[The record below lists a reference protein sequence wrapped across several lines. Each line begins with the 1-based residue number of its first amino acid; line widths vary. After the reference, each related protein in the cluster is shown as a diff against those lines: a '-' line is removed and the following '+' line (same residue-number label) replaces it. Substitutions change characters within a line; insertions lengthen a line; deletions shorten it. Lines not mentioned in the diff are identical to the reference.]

1 MFQVQVVILE
11 TFALSQQ
18 VLITLLVQD
27 KKAFLINLNQSLGQV
42 IITMIHISQNQKES
56 PWDKKLIKHMPFTPQ
71 SLVQVSIK
79 IYPRDQ
85 CQEQKQVKLK
95 EHQFKKHSHLD
106 QELTILS
113 TILKKVLLKL
123 EQVQELKWKKA
134 THQDLEPMN

>member
-1 MFQVQVVILE
+1 MYQAQVVILE
-11 TFALSQQ
+11 ISDLSQQ

-27 KKAFLINLNQSLGQV
+27 KKAFLINFNQSLGQV

-56 PWDKKLIKHMPFTPQ
+56 RQDKKLIKHMPFTLQ

-79 IYPRDQ
+79 IYPKDQ
-85 CQEQKQVKLK
+85 CREQKQVKLK
-95 EHQFKKHSHLD
+95 EHQFKKHSHPD

-123 EQVQELKWKKA
+123 EQVQELKWIKA
-134 THQDLEPMN
+134 THRDLEPMN